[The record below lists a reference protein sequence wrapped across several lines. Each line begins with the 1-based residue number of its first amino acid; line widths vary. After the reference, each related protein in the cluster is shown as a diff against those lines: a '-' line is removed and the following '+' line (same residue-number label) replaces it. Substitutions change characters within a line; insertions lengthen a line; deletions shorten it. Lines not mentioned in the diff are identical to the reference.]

1 MKISVLDENDETP
14 MFDQPVY
21 RGKIRENANGT
32 KVTVITLFEFSVY
45 FNISLGVILTMHLLK
60 KKL

>member
-32 KVTVITLFEFSVY
+32 KVTVMTLFEFSVY
-45 FNISLGVILTMHLLK
+45 FNISLKQISGRYFDNASS
-60 KKL
+60 

>member
-1 MKISVLDENDETP
+1 MKISVLDVNDETP

-21 RGKIRENANGT
+21 RGKIRENAANGT

-45 FNISLGVILTMHLLK
+45 LQV
-60 KKL
+60 